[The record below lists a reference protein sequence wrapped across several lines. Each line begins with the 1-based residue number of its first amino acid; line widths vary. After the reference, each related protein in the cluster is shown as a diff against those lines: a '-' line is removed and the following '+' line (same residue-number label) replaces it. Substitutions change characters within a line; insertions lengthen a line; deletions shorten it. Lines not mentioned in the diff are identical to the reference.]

1 MTETNNILEPPHWVC
16 EICNDDGK
24 CLANESHPDYEFDA
38 SDGLR
43 YFDCWNYI
51 LKRDKEKRESTMQ
64 TVRHLIEW
72 KQAEKKDKVFL
83 YIFGN
88 AKIYYYVRTC

>member
-51 LKRDKEKRESTMQ
+51 LK
-64 TVRHLIEW
+64 
-72 KQAEKKDKVFL
+72 
-83 YIFGN
+83 
-88 AKIYYYVRTC
+88 